1 MYMGEGHA
9 SPATTTPPG
18 PAGTEQ
24 PARADA
30 IFAEQVRHL
39 YRLSRNAYV
48 GSLLAAGVI
57 IAGLW
62 SVVPPARLMLWGA
75 AVAIVAGVRYLF
87 YRDYSRRNPPDA
99 HADRWSRSFIA
110 GAAASG
116 VSWGV
121 LGSVLYPA
129 GSMPQEFL
137 VMLVIGGAVISA
149 ALVLA
154 PIKRAFLV
162 FLVPAVAP
170 VIVTVL
176 LQGTTLHLYMAALL
190 SVFLVAMFGAA
201 PLMSDMVRQSIAMKF
216 DNSELVSQLSE
227 THAASRLTN
236 LQLNEQVYAQRV
248 TAEQLR
254 QASQKLGA
262 LIQSSPLAII
272 VRDVEGRV
280 ETWNAAAERI
290 YGWTQEEVRGKPV
303 PYHPPERDAEGERFR
318 RSILDGETVSGVE
331 GVHVRKDGQ
340 PIDVSVSA
348 SRVQDVAGRPTGYL
362 TLVADVT
369 ERKRSEQKQNVI
381 MKLTILLSEAHS
393 VEEAVPGVLQTLCE
407 SFGFVY
413 GARWILDK
421 QNLLLRCAET
431 WNVPTPQVIAFR
443 ELSQSRVE
451 RPGRS
456 EGLNRRVWETAAPVW
471 LSDLEPETTLAR
483 RSAALD
489 AGLRSAFAFP
499 IMVGGDF
506 YGVLEFFAREVRQS
520 EDTVL
525 QVAQTVSSHI
535 AQFIARKQ
543 AERNLQFVA
552 SHDALTGLFNR
563 SMFSQR
569 LQQALAQAQ
578 RHERQLAVLFIDL
591 DGFKLVNDLLGHDAG
606 DVLLTELAN
615 RLRECMREGDTLG
628 RMGGDEFVVLIEG
641 YEEDNQL
648 IDVARKVLET
658 VDHPFLLRDGEHR
671 VTASIGIAAY
681 PQDGEDAADL
691 LKNADIAMYRAKE
704 QGKNQYQFHSPEMN
718 THLIERVS
726 LEAALRRALDRGELT
741 VFYQPRINIA
751 EKRVTGVEALV
762 RWLHP
767 TLGVINPP
775 EFVPIAED
783 AGLFTAIGD
792 WVLRSACAQMRA
804 WQQKGVKGVQIAVNL
819 SMRQFGQDNLIERL
833 REAVYSASLDPK
845 YLDLEVTESIL
856 MRHAQRAA
864 RLLAQVKD
872 LGANVVVD
880 DFGVGYSSLGCL
892 KRFPIDG
899 VKIDRSLVAQ
909 LPSGD
914 AGELTR
920 AVIGMAHSLNLQVT
934 AEGVET
940 RQQWDFLSTIAC
952 DAMQGNYFCAPA
964 PAETV
969 TAMLLQQ
976 LQGPNRVANI
986 EQFRPWRT
994 ARSGLEPGGDPET
1007 PQSRH

>member
-1 MYMGEGHA
+1 M
-9 SPATTTPPG
+9 STPPDST
-18 PAGTEQ
+18 GTER
-24 PARADA
+24 PSRADA
-30 IFAEQVRHL
+30 IYAEHVRHL
-39 YRLSRNAYV
+39 YRLSRNAY
-48 GSLLAAGVI
+48 GGTLFAAAIVV
-57 IAGLW
+57 AGLW
-62 SVVPPARLMLWGA
+62 SVVPASELGLWAG
-75 AVAIVAGVRYLF
+75 AVAIVTLIRYLF
-87 YRDYSRRNPPDA
+87 YRDYSRRKPPVA
-99 HADRWSRSFIA
+99 HARRWSRSFIV
-110 GAAASG
+110 GAAAAG
-116 VSWGV
+116 ALWGA
-121 LGSVLYPA
+121 LGSLLYPA

-137 VMLVIGGAVISA
+137 VMLVIGGAIISA

-154 PIKRAFLV
+154 PIKRAFIV
-162 FLVPAVAP
+162 FLLPAALP
-170 VIVTVL
+170 VVTTVF
-176 LQGTTLHLYMAALL
+176 LQGTTVHLYMTALL
-190 SVFLVAMFGAA
+190 TVFIVVMLGAA
-201 PLMSDMVRQSIAMKF
+201 PMMSDMVRESIAMKF
-216 DNSELVSQLSE
+216 ENTELVSRLSE

-236 LQLNEQVYAQRV
+236 MQLNEQVYAQRV

-272 VRDVEGRV
+272 VRDVEGRI
-280 ETWNAAAERI
+280 ESWNTAAERI
-290 YGWTQEEVRGKPV
+290 YGWTQEEVRGRPV
-303 PYHPPERDAEGERFR
+303 PFHPPEREAEAERFR
-318 RSILDGETVSGVE
+318 RCILDGETVSGVE

-340 PIDVSVSA
+340 LIDVSVSA
-348 SRVQDVAGRPTGYL
+348 ALVHDVAGRPTGYV
-362 TLVADVT
+362 TMIADVT

-381 MKLTILLSEAHS
+381 MKLGVLLSEAQT
-393 VEEAVPGVLQTLCE
+393 VEEAIPRVLETVSE

-413 GARWILDK
+413 AARWVLDK

-431 WNVPTPQVIAFR
+431 WHVPTPQLAAFR
-443 ELSQSRVE
+443 EQSEIRVE
-451 RPGRS
+451 RPGKA
-456 EGLNRRVWETAAPVW
+456 EGLNRRVWETGAAVW
-471 LSDLEPETTLAR
+471 LSDIERETTLAR
-483 RSAALD
+483 RSAALQ

-499 IMVGGDF
+499 IMVGGEF
-506 YGVLEFFAREVRQS
+506 YGVMEFFAHDVRQP
-520 EDTVL
+520 DNTVL

-535 AQFIARKQ
+535 AQFIARKH

-569 LQQALAQAQ
+569 LQQALAQAH
-578 RHERQLAVLFIDL
+578 RHDRRLAVLFIDL

-606 DVLLTELAN
+606 DVLLTELGN

-681 PQDGEDAADL
+681 PQDGQDAADL

-718 THLIERVS
+718 THLVERVS

-741 VFYQPRINIA
+741 VFYQPKLNIA
-751 EKRVTGVEALV
+751 ERRVTGVEALV

-767 TLGVINPP
+767 SLGVINPP

-792 WVLRSACAQMRA
+792 WVLRSACAQLRA
-804 WQQKGVKGVQIAVNL
+804 WQQKGVHGVRIAVNL
-819 SMRQFGQDNLIERL
+819 SMRQFGQENLVERL
-833 REAVYSASLDPK
+833 REAMYSASLDPK
-845 YLDLEVTESIL
+845 YVDLEVTESIL

-880 DFGVGYSSLGCL
+880 DFGIGYSSLGCL
-892 KRFPIDG
+892 KRFPIDA
-899 VKIDRSLVAQ
+899 VKIDRSLVGQ
-909 LPSGD
+909 LTVGED
-914 AGELTR
+914 AMALTR

-940 RQQWDFLSTIAC
+940 RQQWDFLSAHGC

-969 TAMLLQQ
+969 TTMLLQQ
-976 LQGPNRVANI
+976 PHGLYRAANI
-986 EQFRPWRT
+986 EQFRPWRA
-994 ARSGLEPGGDPET
+994 ARPGLEPGADPEA

>member
-1 MYMGEGHA
+1 MAEGHT
-9 SPATTTPPG
+9 SPAITTPPD
-18 PAGTEQ
+18 PAGPER
-24 PARADA
+24 PSRADA
-30 IFAEQVRHL
+30 IYAEQVRHL
-39 YRLSRNAYV
+39 YRLSRNGYA
-48 GSLLAAGVI
+48 GTLFAAAIVV
-57 IAGLW
+57 AALW
-62 SVVPPARLMLWGA
+62 SVVPAGELLLWAA
-75 AVAIVAGVRYLF
+75 AVAVVTLVRYFF
-87 YRDYSRRNPPDA
+87 YRDYSRRKPPVA
-99 HADRWSRSFIA
+99 HARRWSRSFIV
-110 GAAASG
+110 GAAAAG
-116 VSWGV
+116 ALWGA
-121 LGSVLYPA
+121 LGSLLYPS

-137 VMLVIGGAVISA
+137 VMLVIAGAVISA
-149 ALVLA
+149 ALMLA
-154 PIKRAFLV
+154 PIKRAFIV
-162 FLVPAVAP
+162 FLLPAALP
-170 VIVTVL
+170 VLVTVFM
-176 LQGTTLHLYMAALL
+176 QGTTLHLYMTALL
-190 SVFLVAMFGAA
+190 TVFVIVMLGAA
-201 PLMSDMVRQSIAMKF
+201 PMMSDMMRESIAMRF
-216 DNSELVSQLSE
+216 ENTELVSRLSE

-262 LIQSSPLAII
+262 LIHSSPLAII
-272 VRDVEGRV
+272 VRDVEGQV
-280 ETWNAAAERI
+280 ESWNTAAERI
-290 YGWTQEEVRGKPV
+290 YGWTQEEVRGRPV
-303 PYHPPERDAEGERFR
+303 PFYPPEREAEAERFR

-340 PIDVSVSA
+340 LIDVSVSA
-348 SRVQDVAGRPTGYL
+348 ALVHDVLGRPTGYL
-362 TLVADVT
+362 TMIADIT

-381 MKLTILLSEAHS
+381 LKLGVLLSEAQT
-393 VEEAVPGVLQTLCE
+393 VEEAIPRVLETVSD

-413 GARWILDK
+413 AARWVLDK

-431 WNVPTPQVIAFR
+431 WNVPTPQLAAFR
-443 ELSQSRVE
+443 EQSQSRVE
-451 RPGRS
+451 RPGKA
-456 EGLNRRVWETAAPVW
+456 EGLNRRVWETGAPVW
-471 LSDLEPETTLAR
+471 LSDIEGETTLAR
-483 RSAALD
+483 RPAALQ
-489 AGLRSAFAFP
+489 AGLHSAFAFP
-499 IMVGGDF
+499 IMVGGEF
-506 YGVLEFFAREVRQS
+506 YGVMEFFAREVRQPD
-520 EDTVL
+520 DTVL
-525 QVAQTVSSHI
+525 QVAQTVSSHL

-569 LQQALAQAQ
+569 LQQALAQAH
-578 RHERQLAVLFIDL
+578 RHERRLAVLFIDL

-606 DVLLTELAN
+606 DVLLSELAN

-681 PQDGEDAADL
+681 PQDGQDAADL

-718 THLIERVS
+718 THLVERVS

-741 VFYQPRINIA
+741 VFYQPKLNIA
-751 EKRVTGVEALV
+751 ERRVTGVEGLV

-767 TLGVINPP
+767 SLGVINPP

-792 WVLRSACAQMRA
+792 WVLRSACAQLRA
-804 WQQKGVKGVQIAVNL
+804 WQQKGVNGVRIAVNL
-819 SMRQFGQDNLIERL
+819 SMRQFGQENLVERL
-833 REAVYSASLDPK
+833 REAIYSASLDPK
-845 YLDLEVTESIL
+845 YVDLEVTESIL

-864 RLLAQVKD
+864 RLLAQIKD

-880 DFGVGYSSLGCL
+880 DFGTGYSSLGCL
-892 KRFPIDG
+892 KRFPIDA
-899 VKIDRSLVAQ
+899 VKIDRSLVGQ
-909 LPSGD
+909 LPVGED
-914 AGELTR
+914 AMALTR

-940 RQQWDFLSTIAC
+940 RQQWDFLSASGC

-969 TAMLLQQ
+969 TTMLLQQ
-976 LQGPNRVANI
+976 PHGVYRIANI
-986 EQFRPWRT
+986 EQFRPWR
-994 ARSGLEPGGDPET
+994 AGRSGLEPGADPEA